1 MPVFMV
7 LKTIN
12 YFLLA
17 VFSFINFINTKVAN
31 YTTENNRINSG
42 FSMHFVS
49 FLLQVLEAVCN
60 VIFEIQTSTS
70 LPCACIVGFCW

>member
-1 MPVFMV
+1 MPIFMV

-31 YTTENNRINSG
+31 YTTENNRINTRV
-42 FSMHFVS
+42 FMHFAS
-49 FLLQVLEAVCN
+49 FLLQALAVSD
-60 VIFEIQTSTS
+60 IFFTFYS
-70 LPCACIVGFCW
+70 

>member
-1 MPVFMV
+1 MPIFMV

-31 YTTENNRINSG
+31 YTTENNRINTG
-42 FSMHFVS
+42 VFMHFAS
-49 FLLQVLEAVCN
+49 FLLQVLAVRD
-60 VIFEIQTSTS
+60 IFFTFY
-70 LPCACIVGFCW
+70 P